1 MEVFQPVNIVP
12 GLTVFGL
19 TFITMTLF
27 PDTFVHITLE
37 TTGFHSEVF
46 YPCNANDCN
55 HNSELPCYRTFSRS
69 ALFGQTPLHISFLY
83 SLCAFLGFFFG
94 IFLGITCRE
103 TQVLALGNIY
113 IISSTLLGGAWM
125 DLRILG
131 ETIEKITDLLPF
143 SHAIEA
149 SRIVLSGRQDDTW
162 VHLGVACLYA
172 LVFFMLAV
180 VFFRR
185 KMRSDN
191 K

>member
-1 MEVFQPVNIVP
+1 MPMTAIITVSCLVTGLLVGVP
-12 GLTVFGL
+12 FSVKLL
-19 TFITMTLF
+19 YTFLSFIPFVLF
-27 PDTFVHITLE
+27 SV
-37 TTGFHSEVF
+37 
-46 YPCNANDCN
+46 
-55 HNSELPCYRTFSRS
+55 
-69 ALFGQTPLHISFLY
+69 
-83 SLCAFLGFFFG
+83 FFG

>member
-1 MEVFQPVNIVP
+1 
-12 GLTVFGL
+12 
-19 TFITMTLF
+19 
-27 PDTFVHITLE
+27 
-37 TTGFHSEVF
+37 
-46 YPCNANDCN
+46 
-55 HNSELPCYRTFSRS
+55 
-69 ALFGQTPLHISFLY
+69 
-83 SLCAFLGFFFG
+83 
-94 IFLGITCRE
+94 
-103 TQVLALGNIY
+103 
-113 IISSTLLGGAWM
+113 M

-149 SRIVLSGRQDDTW
+149 SRIVLSDRQDDTW